1 MRRCYV
7 KLTVFYHSPNKL
19 FLSGI
24 FSDTASRDV
33 GVLRHVFFECALS
46 VLRVHGSERYTEGD
60 ALLVMH

>member
-24 FSDTASRDV
+24 FSDIAIMPKIVCSDM
-33 GVLRHVFFECALS
+33 CSLS
-46 VLRVHGSERYTEGD
+46 DL
-60 ALLVMH
+60 